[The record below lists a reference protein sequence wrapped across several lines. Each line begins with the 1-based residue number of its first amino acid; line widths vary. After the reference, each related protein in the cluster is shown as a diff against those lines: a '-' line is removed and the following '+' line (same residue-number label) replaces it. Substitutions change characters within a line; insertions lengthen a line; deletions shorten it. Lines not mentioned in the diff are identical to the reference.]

1 MRTVEA
7 RKTEKDR
14 MLTVGENQAGP
25 AQNTTI
31 GNPNATS
38 ATTTPISSLSGV
50 ANRPGNFN
58 IRPDPHP
65 EGRLVT
71 GGPYAWV
78 RHPMYLA
85 VLLAMAA
92 FALGGDAWQWA
103 AWVALAAVLAAK
115 ALREEKG
122 LADLHP
128 GYGAYRA
135 RTRAII
141 PFVF

>member
-1 MRTVEA
+1 MALMAVRLEA
-7 RKTEKDR
+7 GAIGPGFVA
-14 MLTVGENQAGP
+14 LLGAGVAVGAW
-25 AQNTTI
+25 AL
-31 GNPNATS
+31 A
-38 ATTTPISSLSGV
+38 

>member
-1 MRTVEA
+1 MALMAVRLDAGAIGPGFVA
-7 RKTEKDR
+7 
-14 MLTVGENQAGP
+14 LLGAGVAVGAW
-25 AQNTTI
+25 AL
-31 GNPNATS
+31 A
-38 ATTTPISSLSGV
+38 

-115 ALREEKG
+115 ARREERG
-122 LADLHP
+122 LAILHP
-128 GYGAYRA
+128 GYEAYRR
-135 RTRAII
+135 RTRAIV

>member
-1 MRTVEA
+1 MALMAVRLDAGAIGPGFVA
-7 RKTEKDR
+7 
-14 MLTVGENQAGP
+14 LLGAGVAVGAW
-25 AQNTTI
+25 AL
-31 GNPNATS
+31 A
-38 ATTTPISSLSGV
+38 

-92 FALGGDAWQWA
+92 FALAGDAWQWG

-115 ALREEKG
+115 ARREERG
-122 LADLHP
+122 LATLHP
-128 GYGAYRA
+128 GYEDYRA
-135 RTRAII
+135 RTRAIV
-141 PFVF
+141 PFLF